1 MNLIACHLP
10 DMNEAAAAV
19 ATQDE
24 ETEAPV
30 IIERLKRDSATK
42 PGAASYEVRVQIGR
56 KFMHSI
62 GMLRLESTEL
72 NQYTDSIQIK
82 YIVVAACLVSLFL
95 FSTMLGC
102 FGVLKRRQNKQIRQL
117 KRMQTEFEN
126 LEMRVAR
133 ECKEAFTE
141 LQMDIGELANTLNQT
156 GAPFH
161 DFQTYCMKI
170 LLPNAGDAEKYCMT
184 TGIDLRL
191 SAANK
196 DNAQIGVALFSQL
209 ILNKNFLLTF
219 IHTLEADSHTFLL
232 QDRVNLASYI
242 SICLHDK
249 MDYFT
254 DVLMTL
260 LAELIEKLIDT
271 KNNPKILM
279 RRNESVAEK
288 MLTNWFA
295 FLLYDFIHNCAGT
308 PLYIL
313 FLSIKQQIYKGPVD
327 AITCEARYSLSEDK
341 LIRQSIDYETIVSFY
356 SKIIPREI
364 V

>member
-1 MNLIACHLP
+1 MTFIACIPPNL
-10 DMNEAAAAV
+10 NEIKKTHV
-19 ATQDE
+19 SSNSSRVTRE
-24 ETEAPV
+24 
-30 IIERLKRDSATK
+30 LKK
-42 PGAASYEVRVQIGR
+42 PKQALNSYEVRVQIGQTFVR
-56 KFMHSI
+56 SI
-62 GMLRLESTEL
+62 GQLNLES
-72 NQYTDSIQIK
+72 DSSKYADSVQIK
-82 YIVVAACLVSLFL
+82 YILLVASIVSVFL
-95 FSTMLGC
+95 FSTMISC
-102 FGVLKRRQNKQIRQL
+102 FVILKRRQNKQIRQL

-141 LQMDIGELANTLNQT
+141 LQMDIGEITNTLNQT

-170 LLPNAGDAEKYCMT
+170 LLPNASENERYCMT
-184 TGIDLRL
+184 TSIDLRL
-191 SAANK
+191 STSNK
-196 DNAQIGVALFSQL
+196 DNVQKGVAMFSQL
-209 ILNKNFLLTF
+209 ILNKNFLLAF
-219 IHTLEADSHTFLL
+219 IHTLESDTNNFLM

-242 SICLHDK
+242 SICLHDH

-254 DVLMTL
+254 DVLFSL
-260 LAELIEKLIDT
+260 LSKLIQKT
-271 KNNPKILM
+271 INSKNNPKILL

-295 FLLYDFIHNCAGT
+295 FLLFDFIRNCAGT

-341 LIRQSIDYETIVSFY
+341 LIRQSIDYDPIVS
-356 SKIIPREI
+356 
-364 V
+364 